1 MSYLSDQLLSSFPG
15 RVPGHLKYLSP
26 FPVCPVKT
34 ARCKHCLMMSDSD
47 FHCFCLPGGAAERP
61 LPSGSGIKELR
72 PLPSG
77 HAPPEPNK
85 CLCDRLVLPLCPVIV
100 SGSECFIYSFVF
112 FIPKPVHLVAVPE
125 SLGAVRDQS
134 EVTEQRSSS
143 SNRKMCKNLKQKF
156 KYETFRVFGADF
168 KIF

>member
-1 MSYLSDQLLSSFPG
+1 
-15 RVPGHLKYLSP
+15 
-26 FPVCPVKT
+26 
-34 ARCKHCLMMSDSD
+34 MSDSD

-85 CLCDRLVLPLCPVIV
+85 CLCDPLVLPLCPVIIP
-100 SGSECFIYSFVF
+100 GSECFIYSFVF
-112 FIPKPVHLVAVPE
+112 FFIPKPVHLLAVPG
-125 SLGAVRDQS
+125 SLGAVRSFNTVYFIVPALLLLDQS
-134 EVTEQRSSS
+134 EVTEQRGSSR
-143 SNRKMCKNLKQKF
+143 NRMCKILKQKF